1 MLKTETNSSVDRL
14 TAQERQCLRLVAQN
28 LSSKEIARKLG
39 ISKASV
45 DTYCNRA
52 RLKLDAPDRRAAAR
66 MVQMAEGFPVGLT
79 TPTMASADRV
89 RGRFGPTLP
98 PMEELSWRRRIA
110 LSVLCAMVLALA
122 FGTLLSGLGA
132 LNTVAK
138 DAIVARHQAALST
151 TETHPQP

>member
-1 MLKTETNSSVDRL
+1 MLKTERNSSLDRL
-14 TAQERQCLRLVAQN
+14 TVQERECLRLVAQH

-52 RLKLDAPDRRAAAR
+52 RAKLDAPDRRAAAR
-66 MVQMAEGFPVGLT
+66 IVQMAEGIT
-79 TPTMASADRV
+79 ISAEPERAMPPADHV

-110 LSVLCAMVLALA
+110 LSVVCAMVMALA

-138 DAIVARHQAALST
+138 DAIVARHQAAPPT
-151 TETHPQP
+151 TETRKP